1 MPEALETTLEMQR
14 PQPPEMLGEFVHD
27 YPVNVMPALD
37 MPAWVSKTFLTPD
50 TKLYNL
56 DHEHLA
62 IAMETNEIGFLWI
75 SGENTKKGKVVIG
88 TCEMVNFTGDKWA
101 QIRKKQQL
109 MEWYGLDLPD
119 FIISLDADYC
129 RECSDTEFCALV
141 EHELYH
147 IVHEIDNDGEPKF
160 NRTTDNPL
168 LAIQG
173 HDVEEFT
180 GVVRRY
186 GPAHGVS
193 EIVEVANQV
202 PEVAVEDVRGAC
214 N

>member
-56 DHEHLA
+56 D
-62 IAMETNEIGFLWI
+62 
-75 SGENTKKGKVVIG
+75 
-88 TCEMVNFTGDKWA
+88 
-101 QIRKKQQL
+101 
-109 MEWYGLDLPD
+109 
-119 FIISLDADYC
+119 
-129 RECSDTEFCALV
+129 
-141 EHELYH
+141 
-147 IVHEIDNDGEPKF
+147 HEIDNDGEPKF